1 MAKFVYN
8 PDVWTDAFNQE
19 KINLQFILGDIKVL
33 IEHIGATSIPVC
45 MSAKNVD
52 ILLSINDIIDAI
64 TIKNLL
70 CNQEYRFVAEYSDDD
85 CLVLVKK
92 TKVLDQGITLRIMQ
106 YASQKYNEFKA
117 FKTFIMEDRE
127 RVRAY
132 NRFREELLHKCGSDF
147 EQYRKTKQNYIEG
160 IVKENFRFE

>member
-1 MAKFVYN
+1 MANFEYQPEK
-8 PDVWTDAFNQE
+8 WSDAFNQE
-19 KINLQFILGDIKVL
+19 KINLKFILGDIKVS

-52 ILLSINDIIDAI
+52 ILLSINDIIDA
-64 TIKNLL
+64 TTVQNLL
-70 CNQEYRFVAEYSDDD
+70 CNREYRLVPQYSDVD

-92 TKVLDQGITLRIMQ
+92 TKVLGYGITLRIMQ
-106 YASQKYNEFKA
+106 YASQRYNEFKA
-117 FKTFIMEDRE
+117 FKTYLMEDRS

-132 NRFREELLHKCGSDF
+132 NRFREELLKKCGADF
-147 EQYRKTKQNYIEG
+147 ETYRLTKQNYIEG